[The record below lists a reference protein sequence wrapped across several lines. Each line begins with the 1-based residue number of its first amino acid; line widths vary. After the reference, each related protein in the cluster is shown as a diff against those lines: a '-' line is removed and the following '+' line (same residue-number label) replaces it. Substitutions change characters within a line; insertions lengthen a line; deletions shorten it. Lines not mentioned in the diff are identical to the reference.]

1 MKVGDLVKVRR
12 ADSQPNKFSRI
23 VTPEDL
29 GIIISDED
37 LAKLSTEP
45 SSTKYFW
52 VMLNKSYYN
61 KTIWSYREFELELIS
76 EL

>member
-12 ADSQPNKFSRI
+12 ADSQPNKFRAIEAS
-23 VTPEDL
+23 EDL